1 MGATV
6 VLRCSAKYCWVWA
19 LDRFLVSSWIS
30 WNLSKSNRKWEL
42 FRGPAYLPHFS
53 KWWDMSFSSL
63 LMFYSVF
70 AVEEGN
76 CIAAEEKSETEQITF
91 VKPYFEHLYLW
102 IQPAMTFNELQRKS
116 FEVWMEEVWFFFYL
130 LIFSASSVLQI
141 EFSPHTVGLM
151 WLWNTLFSSDYGGQ
165 GLSLTATNS
174 EKLSL
179 MLLV

>member
-42 FRGPAYLPHFS
+42 FRGPAYFPHFS
-53 KWWDMSFSSL
+53 KWRDMSFSPL

-91 VKPYFEHLYLW
+91 VKTLFEHLYIW
-102 IQPAMTFNELQRKS
+102 IQPVTTFNVLWRKC
-116 FEVWMEEVWFFFYL
+116 FEVRITKVWFFFCL
-130 LIFSASSVLQI
+130 LIFNVSSVFHI
-141 EFSPHTVGLM
+141 EFSPHTIWLT
-151 WLWNTLFSSDYGGQ
+151 WLWNTLF
-165 GLSLTATNS
+165 
-174 EKLSL
+174 
-179 MLLV
+179 